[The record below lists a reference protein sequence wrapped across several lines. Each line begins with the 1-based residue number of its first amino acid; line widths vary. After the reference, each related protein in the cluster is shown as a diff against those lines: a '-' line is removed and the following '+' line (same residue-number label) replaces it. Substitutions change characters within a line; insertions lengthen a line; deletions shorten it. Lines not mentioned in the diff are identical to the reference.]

1 MAKQVIL
8 AVLLS
13 LGAGA
18 TAAFAQLPPELVH
31 LEPLAG
37 DEAGLLD
44 AVRGFDRLQCEL
56 ADWDMDLAEELAR
69 SGDQDLAAEKMEEAK
84 KRLALVEQAYTFALK
99 RYPDNGRALTYYGEL
114 IYDYQGDHTKAIMMW
129 KKAAALHPD
138 LSEVFNNLGIHYSHT
153 GDLTRGLVC
162 FDKALELDPDNP
174 DYLYNLCQIYLTQ
187 FPDVAKQRQWSLKK
201 VYRTAMKMSKKAAEL
216 GQDYEL
222 IQDYAVN
229 FFAAENFQ
237 LKADWRE
244 AARAWQWARQN
255 ARTTDE
261 EFFTWLNEARVWIAD
276 GNKTKALACLDAALT
291 IRPDSEVAANLK
303 SGL

>member
-1 MAKQVIL
+1 
-8 AVLLS
+8 
-13 LGAGA
+13 
-18 TAAFAQLPPELVH
+18 
-31 LEPLAG
+31 AG

-162 FDKALELDPDNP
+162 FDKALELEPDNP

>member
-1 MAKQVIL
+1 
-8 AVLLS
+8 
-13 LGAGA
+13 
-18 TAAFAQLPPELVH
+18 
-31 LEPLAG
+31 
-37 DEAGLLD
+37 
-44 AVRGFDRLQCEL
+44 
-56 ADWDMDLAEELAR
+56 
-69 SGDQDLAAEKMEEAK
+69 
-84 KRLALVEQAYTFALK
+84 
-99 RYPDNGRALTYYGEL
+99 
-114 IYDYQGDHTKAIMMW
+114 MMW

-162 FDKALELDPDNP
+162 FDKALELEPDNP

-222 IQDYAVN
+222 IQDYAVK